1 MVGRCKIGLFAAAVV
16 AAIAMARPVMAADGS
31 RQFVSTDPAV
41 TQTLALMEK
50 ARNGQISRQEYMSA
64 MNAEYTRLA
73 GTQYATANV
82 HEPAQAGV
90 RTMSAPHR

>member
-1 MVGRCKIGLFAAAVV
+1 
-16 AAIAMARPVMAADGS
+16 
-31 RQFVSTDPAV
+31 
-41 TQTLALMEK
+41 LALMEK